1 MIFSMALESANRSLT
16 PNELLLPQPTEWQ
29 RIGNQ
34 IDAAMIFARADF
46 VSVHYA
52 SHHSGARFAAP
63 PWLGVIC
70 RVPSCVL
77 IASHDG

>member
-34 IDAAMIFARADF
+34 IYAAMIFARSHF
-46 VSVHYA
+46 VSVHRLRRTA
-52 SHHSGARFAAP
+52 RHSR
-63 PWLGVIC
+63 
-70 RVPSCVL
+70 
-77 IASHDG
+77 